1 MFFLLTYLLPMIGM
15 GLCYVQMGHHLW
27 RGDKSTITILVPQA
41 ALTKSRKDKKRV
53 SWLVIL
59 FHKFLNEILFQ
70 IVKMFAFVVLIFM
83 VCWAPYHIYFIYSY
97 HNPSIARKAYIGH
110 IFLFFYWL
118 AMSNTCV
125 NPIIYY
131 IMNSRFRAYFN
142 KVLCC
147 VPNYLKRSASR
158 RWSRASPSSIKLS
171 FISKSASCPEELG
184 VSVASDIKM
193 PPRALRMKHSHT
205 LENMTRTVNTATNT
219 MPRIGRDG
227 RRLNQQI
234 PALPS
239 LEPSFTYRSTEVL
252 L

>member
-1 MFFLLTYLLPMIGM
+1 
-15 GLCYVQMGHHLW
+15 
-27 RGDKSTITILVPQA
+27 
-41 ALTKSRKDKKRV
+41 
-53 SWLVIL
+53 
-59 FHKFLNEILFQ
+59 
-70 IVKMFAFVVLIFM
+70 MFACVVLIFM

-97 HNPSIARKAYIGH
+97 HNPSIARKAYIRH

-147 VPNYLKRSASR
+147 VPNYLKHSASR
-158 RWSRASPSSIKLS
+158 RWSRASSSSPPIKLS
-171 FISKSASCPEELG
+171 FISRSCSCPGEG
-184 VSVASDIKM
+184 GGTIHSDVKM

-205 LENMTRTVNTATNT
+205 LEVCGTRTVDIATNT
-219 MPRIGRDG
+219 RPRHAYS
-227 RRLNQQI
+227 QQY
-234 PALPS
+234 
-239 LEPSFTYRSTEVL
+239 LEPIFTHRSTEVL